1 MPIMVSLGGI
11 MTKRK
16 ATDLTLLIELLKD
29 LKAEVRT
36 LGLPNSLSS
45 NVSEM
50 RKTISAVEKERKKR
64 NKNAS

>member
-1 MPIMVSLGGI
+1 